1 MKTKKLISKVN
12 RYLVLSK
19 EFEQDV
25 DILFEDR
32 AVDATSMCITT
43 TGTSFIVED
52 KGFITSGSYG
62 SITNTTSNITT
73 EAKTRAEVI
82 LEKAQSEANR
92 SDRYDEY
99 KKLQETLSK
108 YFRFYIEEL

>member
-1 MKTKKLISKVN
+1 MKTKVLISKMS

-25 DILFEDR
+25 EDLFEDR
-32 AVDATSMCITT
+32 AVDASSMTL
-43 TGTSFIVED
+43 
-52 KGFITSGSYG
+52 
-62 SITNTTSNITT
+62 TTSSGNLSYIGNTESNFQNVVI

-99 KKLQETLSK
+99 KKLQNIISK
-108 YFRFYIEEL
+108 YCDGYFEFRTK

>member
-1 MKTKKLISKVN
+1 MKKSKLISKVN

-25 DILFEDR
+25 EELFEDR
-32 AVDATSMCITT
+32 AVDASSMCITT
-43 TGTSFIVED
+43 TGTSFSV
-52 KGFITSGSYG
+52 SGG
-62 SITNTTSNITT
+62 SVFTNTTNNITT

-99 KKLQETLSK
+99 KKLQETLST
-108 YFRFYIEEL
+108 YFRFYIDELNK

>member
-43 TGTSFIVED
+43 TGTSISVSN
-52 KGFITSGSYG
+52 GSFITNS
-62 SITNTTSNITT
+62 TSNITT

>member
-1 MKTKKLISKVN
+1 MKTKVLISKMS

-25 DILFEDR
+25 EDLFEDR
-32 AVDATSMCITT
+32 AVDASSMTL
-43 TGTSFIVED
+43 
-52 KGFITSGSYG
+52 
-62 SITNTTSNITT
+62 TTSSGNLSYIGNTESNFQNVVI

-99 KKLQETLSK
+99 KKLQETLST
-108 YFRFYIEEL
+108 YFRFYIDELNK

>member
-1 MKTKKLISKVN
+1 MKTSKLISKVS

-25 DILFEDR
+25 EELFEDR
-32 AVDATSMCITT
+32 AVDASSMTL
-43 TGTSFIVED
+43 
-52 KGFITSGSYG
+52 
-62 SITNTTSNITT
+62 TTSSGNLSYIGNTESNFQNVVI

-99 KKLQETLSK
+99 KKLQNIISK
-108 YFRFYIEEL
+108 YCDGYFEFRTK

>member
-1 MKTKKLISKVN
+1 MKKSKLIGKVN
-12 RYLVLSK
+12 RYLLLSK

-25 DILFEDR
+25 DELFEDR
-32 AVDATSMCITT
+32 AVEASSMCITT
-43 TGTSFIVED
+43 TGTSFSV
-52 KGFITSGSYG
+52 GGCSS
-62 SITNTTSNITT
+62 ITT
-73 EAKTRAEVI
+73 EDKTRAEVI

>member
-1 MKTKKLISKVN
+1 MKTKTLISKVS

-25 DILFEDR
+25 DDLFEDR
-32 AVDATSMCITT
+32 AIDASSMCITT
-43 TGTSFIVED
+43 TGTSFSVS
-52 KGFITSGSYG
+52 GGSYDS
-62 SITNTTSNITT
+62 SISMTNITT

-82 LEKAQSEANR
+82 LDKAKLEANR

-99 KKLQETLSK
+99 KKLQKNLSK
-108 YFRFYIEEL
+108 YSDAYFEFRVK

>member
-1 MKTKKLISKVN
+1 MKTKVLISKMS

-25 DILFEDR
+25 EELFEDR
-32 AVDATSMCITT
+32 AVDASSMTL
-43 TGTSFIVED
+43 
-52 KGFITSGSYG
+52 
-62 SITNTTSNITT
+62 TTSSGNLSYIGNTESNFQNVVI

-99 KKLQETLSK
+99 KKLQNIISK
-108 YFRFYIEEL
+108 YCDGYFEFRIK

>member
-1 MKTKKLISKVN
+1 MKTKVLISKMS

-25 DILFEDR
+25 DDLFKDR
-32 AVDATSMCITT
+32 AVDASSMTL
-43 TGTSFIVED
+43 
-52 KGFITSGSYG
+52 
-62 SITNTTSNITT
+62 TTSSGNLSYIGNTESNFQNVVI

-99 KKLQETLSK
+99 KKLQNIISK
-108 YFRFYIEEL
+108 YCDALTWVRVK

>member
-1 MKTKKLISKVN
+1 MKTKVLISKMS

-25 DILFEDR
+25 EDLFKDR
-32 AVDATSMCITT
+32 AVDASSMTL
-43 TGTSFIVED
+43 
-52 KGFITSGSYG
+52 
-62 SITNTTSNITT
+62 TTSSGNLSYIGNTESNFQNVVI

-99 KKLQETLSK
+99 KKLQNIISK
-108 YFRFYIEEL
+108 YCDGYFEFRTK

>member
-1 MKTKKLISKVN
+1 MKTKVLISKMS

-25 DILFEDR
+25 EDLFEDR
-32 AVDATSMCITT
+32 AVDASSMTL
-43 TGTSFIVED
+43 
-52 KGFITSGSYG
+52 
-62 SITNTTSNITT
+62 TTSSGNLSYNGNTESNFQNVVI

-99 KKLQETLSK
+99 KKLQNIISK
-108 YFRFYIEEL
+108 YCDGYFEFRTK

>member
-1 MKTKKLISKVN
+1 MKKSKLISKVN

-32 AVDATSMCITT
+32 AIEASSMVLRSSSGNVSYI
-43 TGTSFIVED
+43 GSSDSFSLNNVVV
-52 KGFITSGSYG
+52 
-62 SITNTTSNITT
+62 

-82 LEKAQSEANR
+82 LNKALEEANR

-99 KKLQETLSK
+99 KKLQDTLSM
-108 YFRFYIEEL
+108 YVTFYIDELNK

>member
-1 MKTKKLISKVN
+1 MKTSKLISKVS

-25 DILFEDR
+25 DDLFEDR
-32 AVDATSMCITT
+32 AVDTSSMTL
-43 TGTSFIVED
+43 
-52 KGFITSGSYG
+52 
-62 SITNTTSNITT
+62 TTSSGNLSYIGNTESNFQNVVI

-99 KKLQETLSK
+99 KKLQNIISK
-108 YFRFYIEEL
+108 YCDGYFEFRTK

>member
-1 MKTKKLISKVN
+1 MKTKVLISKMS

-25 DILFEDR
+25 DDLFKDR
-32 AVDATSMCITT
+32 AVDASSMTL
-43 TGTSFIVED
+43 
-52 KGFITSGSYG
+52 
-62 SITNTTSNITT
+62 TTSSGNLSYIGNTESNFQNVVI

-99 KKLQETLSK
+99 KKLQNIISK
-108 YFRFYIEEL
+108 YCDGYFEFRTK

>member
-32 AVDATSMCITT
+32 ALQ
-43 TGTSFIVED
+43 
-52 KGFITSGSYG
+52 
-62 SITNTTSNITT
+62 
-73 EAKTRAEVI
+73 VI
-82 LEKAQSEANR
+82 LQP
-92 SDRYDEY
+92 
-99 KKLQETLSK
+99 KLRQEQKL
-108 YFRFYIEEL
+108 F

>member
-1 MKTKKLISKVN
+1 MTTKKLISKVS
-12 RYLVLSK
+12 RYIVLSK

-25 DILFEDR
+25 DDLFEDR
-32 AVDATSMCITT
+32 AVDASSMTL
-43 TGTSFIVED
+43 
-52 KGFITSGSYG
+52 
-62 SITNTTSNITT
+62 TTSSGNLSYIGNTESNFQNVVI

-99 KKLQETLSK
+99 KKLQKNLSK
-108 YFRFYIEEL
+108 YFETIKELT

>member
-43 TGTSFIVED
+43 TGTSFSV
-52 KGFITSGSYG
+52 SNGSF
-62 SITNTTSNITT
+62 ITNTTSNITT

>member
-1 MKTKKLISKVN
+1 MTTKKLISKVS
-12 RYLVLSK
+12 RYIVLSK

-25 DILFEDR
+25 DDLFEDR
-32 AVDATSMCITT
+32 AVEASSMTL
-43 TGTSFIVED
+43 
-52 KGFITSGSYG
+52 
-62 SITNTTSNITT
+62 TTSSGNLSYIGSSDSFTLQNVVI

-99 KKLQETLSK
+99 KKLQKNLSK
-108 YFRFYIEEL
+108 YFETIKELT

>member
-43 TGTSFIVED
+43 TGTSFSVSN
-52 KGFITSGSYG
+52 GSFITDT
-62 SITNTTSNITT
+62 TNNITT

>member
-1 MKTKKLISKVN
+1 MKKSKLISKVK
-12 RYLVLSK
+12 RYLMLSI

-25 DILFEDR
+25 EELFEDR
-32 AVDATSMCITT
+32 AVDASSMCITT
-43 TGTSFIVED
+43 TGTSFSV
-52 KGFITSGSYG
+52 SGG
-62 SITNTTSNITT
+62 SVFTNTTNNITT

-99 KKLQETLSK
+99 KKLQYTLST
-108 YFRFYIEEL
+108 YFRFYIDELNKL